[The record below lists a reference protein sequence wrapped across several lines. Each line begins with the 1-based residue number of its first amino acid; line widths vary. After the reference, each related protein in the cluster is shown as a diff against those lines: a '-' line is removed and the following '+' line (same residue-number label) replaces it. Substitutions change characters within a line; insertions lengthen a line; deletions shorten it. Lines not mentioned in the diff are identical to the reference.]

1 MKNSLNMLL
10 SMATAIGS
18 VYYIP
23 TGNYHSSLII
33 LRGIYMNL
41 EQALL
46 VIANAHGNELPVE
59 AIAVV
64 KTNWSVFYPDLERLI
79 DQFIADDTTLTDE
92 QNAILFF
99 GTLLCAELKY
109 SPALSKCLQLFSRS
123 DSFLT
128 PLEGVFGDALTE
140 LTSTLFYNVAKGDT
154 QALSDYIVDG
164 HQAMYCKASAM
175 EAVFAQ
181 YEVGTINKTELS
193 EHVTRWLAS
202 FLVIPSINNSFL
214 ISALADYCIDYQ
226 LNDFKDQFISLCE
239 HGVDEKN
246 LFDEDRFKQEEV
258 KAWNCADA
266 IMLIESGIIQTD
278 FNLTETLL
286 SWVEDEDDSVLDDF
300 SNEDNEIFDSLM
312 GEGGLLSDI
321 LYDENTILE
330 NSVPVSSLPTVG
342 RNEPCPCG
350 SGKKYKKCCLQ

>member
-1 MKNSLNMLL
+1 
-10 SMATAIGS
+10 
-18 VYYIP
+18 
-23 TGNYHSSLII
+23 
-33 LRGIYMNL
+33 MNL

-59 AIAVV
+59 AIKAL

-79 DQFIADDTTLTDE
+79 DQFIADDTSLTDE

-109 SPALSKCLQLFSRS
+109 SDALPKCLQLFSRS
-123 DSFLT
+123 DTFLT
-128 PLEGVFGDALTE
+128 PIEAVFGDALTE
-140 LTSTLFYNVAKGDT
+140 LTSTLFYNVADGNT

-164 HQAMYCKASAM
+164 HEAMYCKASAI

-181 YEVGTINKTELS
+181 YETGTLDKAELI
-193 EHVTRWLAS
+193 EHVTRWLAA
-202 FLVIPSINNSFL
+202 FLAIPGPISRFL
-214 ISALADYCIDYQ
+214 ISALADSCIDYQ
-226 LNDFKDQFISLCE
+226 LDELKNKFLQLCDKSSSE
-239 HGVDEKN
+239 QSF
-246 LFDEDRFKQEEV
+246 FDEDRFKQEEV
-258 KAWNCADA
+258 SAWNKLDS
-266 IMLIESGIIQTD
+266 MTVLESGMLQTE
-278 FNLTETLL
+278 FNLTETLQ
-286 SWVEDEDDSVLDDF
+286 SWVDEDANEDDSILDNLSSDKL
-300 SNEDNEIFDSLM
+300 DVFDSLM

-321 LYDENTILE
+321 LYDENTIIE